1 MTPHEAI
8 RQSLA
13 LSAAGLLD
21 PAGER
26 RVREHVRECPECAAE
41 LDAFAALSAG
51 LSALPAPPP
60 SPDLLAHTQAMIT
73 AELAAQADRRRGAIL
88 ATAGGLFGWILLLA
102 GWQTY
107 RILTGN
113 SGLLVWLVFST
124 IPSLLGAGAA
134 AALLAGPAMTVTGR
148 RLERNHL

>member
-1 MTPHEAI
+1 MTAHEAI

-26 RVREHVRECPECAAE
+26 RVREHVRACAECAAE
-41 LDAFAALSAG
+41 LDAFAALSSG

-60 SPDLLAHTQAMIT
+60 PPHLLARTQAMLS
-73 AELAAQADRRRGAIL
+73 AEIAVQADRRRGAIL
-88 ATAGGLFGWILLLA
+88 AMAGGVFSWILLLGA
-102 GWQTY
+102 WQTY
-107 RILTGN
+107 RVLTGN

-134 AALLAGPAMTVTGR
+134 AALLAGRR
-148 RLERNHL
+148 RLERNLL

>member
-1 MTPHEAI
+1 MTPHATI

-21 PAGER
+21 PDGER
-26 RVREHVRECPECAAE
+26 RVREHVRACPECADE

-60 SPDLLAHTQAMIT
+60 PAHLLARTLGMLT
-73 AELAAQADRRRGAIL
+73 AELAVQADRRHGAIL
-88 ATAGGLFGWILLLA
+88 AMAGGLFGWILFLA
-102 GWQTY
+102 VWQTY
-107 RILTGN
+107 RVLTGN

-134 AALLAGPAMTVTGR
+134 AALLAGRR
-148 RLERNHL
+148 RLERNLL

>member
-26 RVREHVRECPECAAE
+26 RVREHVRACPECAAM

-60 SPDLLAHTQAMIT
+60 PHLLARTLGMLT
-73 AELAAQADRRRGAIL
+73 AEVAAQADRRRGAIL
-88 ATAGGLFGWILLLA
+88 AAAGGLFGWILLLA

-124 IPSLLGAGAA
+124 IPSLLGAGAVT
-134 AALLAGPAMTVTGR
+134 ALLGQR
-148 RLERNHL
+148 RLERNLL

>member
-1 MTPHEAI
+1 MTPHESI

-26 RVREHVRECPECAAE
+26 RVREHVRACPECAAA
-41 LDAFAALSAG
+41 LDAFAALSTG

-60 SPDLLAHTQAMIT
+60 PPHLLARTLGMLT

-88 ATAGGLFGWILLLA
+88 ATAGGLFGWIMLLA
-102 GWQTY
+102 VWQTY

-113 SGLLVWLVFST
+113 SGLLAWLVFST
-124 IPSLLGAGAA
+124 IPSLLGAGAVT
-134 AALLAGPAMTVTGR
+134 ALLARSR
-148 RLERNHL
+148 RLERNLL